1 MPRRTRVSSDKPD
14 QRGEEHERCVKPDI
28 WRARG
33 VRYRRD
39 SRSWRRSHQR
49 VRSSWR
55 GCRTGDR
62 PSGRS
67 VRRGGSAR
75 GVSSHPRR
83 VREGWARQ
91 VRAVRPV
98 RAADAEWRHRAAAVR
113 HPDLFL
119 CLSCRRAHLPAALA
133 SRHRLAA
140 RRGRPAPPPEPS
152 GGIRPPFPARPGP
165 AGRRYSCFRPANRSF
180 AGTACVRGVLRDA
193 EILWIVSASRGH

>member
-1 MPRRTRVSSDKPD
+1 
-14 QRGEEHERCVKPDI
+14 VKPDI

-49 VRSSWR
+49 VRPSWP
-55 GCRTGDR
+55 GCRTADR
-62 PSGRS
+62 LFGRGA
-67 VRRGGSAR
+67 RRGGSAR
-75 GVSSHPRR
+75 GVSSQPRR

-91 VRAVRPV
+91 MPTVRPV
-98 RAADAEWRHRAAAVR
+98 RAAHAEWRHRAAAVR

-119 CLSCRRAHLPAALA
+119 CLSCRRAHLPAAPA
-133 SRHRLAA
+133 NRHRPAA
-140 RRGRPAPPPEPS
+140 RRGRPVRPALRPEPS

-193 EILWIVSASRGH
+193 EILWIVSVSRGH